1 MTKLSQFLKDA
12 AISQE
17 RFAKQVGISPGY
29 ASEIVA
35 GVKTP
40 GLALAIRIEA
50 STGGEIPAASWHTL
64 GRKEAK

>member
-1 MTKLSQFLKDA
+1 MTKLSQFLKGA
-12 AISQE
+12 AISQAT
-17 RFAKQVGISPGY
+17 FAKQVGISPGY

-50 STGGEIPAASWHTL
+50 LPAAKYPQQVGTL
-64 GRKEAK
+64 